1 MNAPDTSTA
10 AATVTPPARRAL
22 APDLARGGML
32 LFIAFAHAP
41 LFVSAIDRGPAV
53 VNEVTKIFHLLFVH
67 NHARPLF
74 AFLFGY
80 ALVQMM
86 NRQVSRGASW
96 TEVRKRVRRRGWW
109 LFAIGAVHVLLF
121 TPLDI
126 LAPYGIAGLLL
137 AGLLRAKDSTLLWV
151 TGLTLIPAT
160 AAAAAGMWLPLSQGI
175 SSYTVGSVAIGDRG
189 WTETLIDRMAG
200 WPYGLVIGTLLVIP
214 GIVFGMWVARRR
226 VLDEPENHRTL
237 LWRFSV
243 IATVVSVFG
252 ALPAVLIELG
262 GWSNGNTVAV
272 LAASVVQPLTGYAG
286 GIALAGFIALI
297 ALAVADRPGP
307 VTTAVQALGQRSMTM
322 YLFQTVVW
330 VVVFTP
336 FGLGLE
342 DRMGLAGATAVA
354 IATWV
359 VSVIIAD
366 LMRRAGYRGPAEILL
381 RRLSYPRA
389 RTAAR

>member
-1 MNAPDTSTA
+1 MSVPGRPQA

-53 VNEVTKIFHLLFVH
+53 VNEVTKVFHLLFVH

-86 NRQVSRGASW
+86 NRRLSRGASW
-96 TEVRKRVRRRGWW
+96 IDVRKLVRRRGWW

-160 AAAAAGMWLPLSQGI
+160 TAAAAGMWLPLSQGI
-175 SSYTVGSVAIGDRG
+175 SSYSVGSVAIGDRG
-189 WTETLIDRMAG
+189 WTEALVDRMAG
-200 WPYGLVIGTLLVIP
+200 WPYGLVIGVLLVIP
-214 GIVFGMWVARRR
+214 GVVFGMWVARRR
-226 VLDEPENHRTL
+226 VLDEPESHRKL
-237 LWRFSV
+237 LWQFSV
-243 IATVVSVFG
+243 IAVVVSVLG
-252 ALPAVLIELG
+252 ALPAVLVELG
-262 GWSNGNTVAV
+262 VWSNGNTVAV

-297 ALAVADRPGP
+297 ALAVADRPGQ
-307 VTTAVQALGQRSMTM
+307 VTTAVQALGQRSMSM
-322 YLFQTVVW
+322 YLVQTVVW
-330 VVVFTP
+330 VTVFTP

-342 DRMGLAGATAVA
+342 DRTGLTGATAVA

-359 VSVIIAD
+359 ASVIIAD

-381 RRLSYPRA
+381 RRLSYPKA
-389 RTAAR
+389 RTTAG

>member
-1 MNAPDTSTA
+1 MGASDTAPTSA
-10 AATVTPPARRAL
+10 AIAPTTRRAL

-41 LFVSAIDRGPAV
+41 LFVSAIDRGPTV
-53 VNEVTKIFHLLFVH
+53 VNEITKVFHLLFVH

-86 NRQVSRGASW
+86 NRRQSRGASW
-96 TEVRKRVRRRGWW
+96 TDVRRLVRRRGWW
-109 LFAIGAVHVLLF
+109 LVVIGFVHVLLF

-137 AGLLRAKDSTLLWV
+137 VGLLRAKDSTLLRV
-151 TGLTLIPAT
+151 AGLTLIPAT
-160 AAAAAGMWLPLSQGI
+160 AAGAVGMWLPLSQGV
-175 SSYTVGSVAIGDRG
+175 SSYTVGSVAIGDRT
-189 WTETLIDRMAG
+189 WTEAFVDRATS
-200 WPYGLVIGTLLVIP
+200 WPYGLVIGILLVLP
-214 GIVFGMWVARRR
+214 GVVLGMWVARRR
-226 VLDEPENHRTL
+226 VLDEPENHRAL

-243 IATVVSVFG
+243 GATVVSVLG
-252 ALPAVLIELG
+252 ALPAVLVELG
-262 GWSNGNTVAV
+262 TWSNDNAAAV
-272 LAASVVQPLTGYAG
+272 LVASVAQPLTGYAG
-286 GIALAGFIALI
+286 GIALAGLIALI
-297 ALAVADRPGP
+297 AVAVTDRPGRI
-307 VTTAVQALGQRSMTM
+307 TSAVQALGQRSMSM

-330 VVVFTP
+330 VAVFTP

-342 DRMGLAGATAVA
+342 DRTGLAGATAVA

-359 VSVIIAD
+359 VSVLIAD

-389 RTAAR
+389 STAAP

>member
-1 MNAPDTSTA
+1 MGAPDTSPTSA
-10 AATVTPPARRAL
+10 AIAPTARRAL

-41 LFVSAIDRGPAV
+41 LFVSAIDRGPTV
-53 VNEVTKIFHLLFVH
+53 VNEITKVFHLLFVH

-80 ALVQMM
+80 ALVQTM
-86 NRQVSRGASW
+86 NRRQSRGASW
-96 TEVRKRVRRRGWW
+96 TDVRRLVRRRGWW
-109 LFAIGAVHVLLF
+109 LVVIGFVHVLLF

-137 AGLLRAKDSTLLWV
+137 VGLLRAKDSTLLRV

-160 AAAAAGMWLPLSQGI
+160 AAGAVGMWLPLSQGV
-175 SSYTVGSVAIGDRG
+175 SSYTVGSVAIGDRT
-189 WTETLIDRMAG
+189 WTEAFVDRATS
-200 WPYGLVIGTLLVIP
+200 WPYGLVIGILLVLP
-214 GIVFGMWVARRR
+214 GVVLGMWVARRR
-226 VLDEPENHRTL
+226 VLDEPENHRAL

-243 IATVVSVFG
+243 GATVVSVLG
-252 ALPAVLIELG
+252 ALPAVLVELG
-262 GWSNGNTVAV
+262 TWSNGNAAAV
-272 LAASVVQPLTGYAG
+272 TDRAG
-286 GIALAGFIALI
+286 RI
-297 ALAVADRPGP
+297 
-307 VTTAVQALGQRSMTM
+307 TTAVQALGQRSMSM

-330 VVVFTP
+330 VAVFAP

-342 DRMGLAGATAVA
+342 DRTGLAGATAVA

-359 VSVIIAD
+359 VSVLIAD

-389 RTAAR
+389 STAAP

>member
-1 MNAPDTSTA
+1 
-10 AATVTPPARRAL
+10 
-22 APDLARGGML
+22 ML

-41 LFVSAIDRGPAV
+41 LFVSAIDRGPAA
-53 VNEVTKIFHLLFVH
+53 VNEVTKVFHLLFVH

-86 NRQVSRGASW
+86 NRRQSRGASW
-96 TEVRKRVRRRGWW
+96 TDVRKLVRRRGWW
-109 LFAIGAVHVLLF
+109 LLAIGFVHVLLF

-137 AGLLRAKDSTLLWV
+137 AGLLRAKDSALLWV
-151 TGLTLIPAT
+151 TGMTLVPAT
-160 AAAAAGMWLPLSQGI
+160 AAAALGMWLPLSQGI
-175 SSYTVGSVAIGDRG
+175 SSYTVGSVAIGGRG
-189 WTETLIDRMAG
+189 WTDALVDRLTG
-200 WPYGLVIGTLLVIP
+200 WPYGLVIGILLVIP
-214 GIVFGMWVARRR
+214 GVVFGMWVARRR
-226 VLDEPENHRTL
+226 VLDEPEDHRAL

-243 IATVVSVFG
+243 IATVVSVLG
-252 ALPAVLIELG
+252 ALPAVLVELG
-262 GWSNGNTVAV
+262 VWSNGDEITV
-272 LAASVVQPLTGYAG
+272 LAASVAQPLTGYAG
-286 GIALAGFIALI
+286 GIALAGFIALV
-297 ALAVADRPGP
+297 ALAVGDRPGP
-307 VTTAVQALGQRSMTM
+307 VTTAVQALGQRSMSM
-322 YLFQTVVW
+322 YLFQTVVC
-330 VVVFTP
+330 VAVFTP

-342 DRMGLAGATAVA
+342 DQMGLAGATAVA

-389 RTAAR
+389 RTDTR

>member
-1 MNAPDTSTA
+1 MSVPDMSPV
-10 AATVTPPARRAL
+10 AATVTPPAGRAL

-53 VNEVTKIFHLLFVH
+53 VNEVTKVIHLLFVH

-86 NRQVSRGASW
+86 NRRQSRGSSW
-96 TEVRKRVRRRGWW
+96 TDVRKLVRRRSWW
-109 LFAIGAVHVLLF
+109 LLVIGFVHVLLF

-137 AGLLRAKDSTLLWV
+137 VGLLRAKGTTLLWV

-160 AAAAAGMWLPLSQGI
+160 AAGAVGMWLPLSQGI
-175 SSYTVGSVAIGDRG
+175 SSYTVGRMAIGDRDWAQALG
-189 WTETLIDRMAG
+189 DRMAG
-200 WPYGLVIGTLLVIP
+200 WPYGLVIGVLLVIP
-214 GIVFGMWVARRR
+214 GVVFGMWVARRR

-243 IATVVSVFG
+243 IATIVSVLG
-252 ALPAVLIELG
+252 ALPAALVELG
-262 GWSNGNTVAV
+262 GWSNGSAGTV
-272 LAASVVQPLTGYAG
+272 LAASVAQPLTGYAG
-286 GIALAGFIALI
+286 GIALAGFIALA
-297 ALAVADRPGP
+297 ALGVADRPGRM
-307 VTTAVQALGQRSMTM
+307 TTAVQALGQRSMTM

-330 VVVFTP
+330 VAVFTP

-342 DRMGLAGATAVA
+342 DRTGLAGATAVA

-359 VSVIIAD
+359 VSAIMAD

-389 RTAAR
+389 RSTTS

>member
-1 MNAPDTSTA
+1 MTVAGTS
-10 AATVTPPARRAL
+10 AATTPTPSARRAL

-41 LFVSAIDRGPAV
+41 LFVSAIDRGPELA
-53 VNEVTKIFHLLFVH
+53 NEVTKVFHLIFVH

-86 NRQVSRGASW
+86 HRRQSRGASW
-96 TEVRKRVRRRGWW
+96 TDVRRLVRRRGWW
-109 LFAIGAVHVLLF
+109 LVAIGCVHVLLF

-137 AGLLRAKDSTLLWV
+137 VGLLRAKDATLLRV
-151 TGLTLIPAT
+151 AGLTLIPAT
-160 AAAAAGMWLPLSQGI
+160 AAAAVGMWLPLSQGV
-175 SSYTVGSVAIGDRG
+175 SSYTVGSVATGDRS
-189 WTETLIDRMAG
+189 WTEALVDRATG
-200 WPYGLVIGTLLVIP
+200 WPYGLVIGILLVIP
-214 GIVFGMWVARRR
+214 GVVLGMWVARRR
-226 VLDEPENHRTL
+226 VLDEPENHRAL
-237 LWRFSV
+237 LWRFSTV
-243 IATVVSVFG
+243 ATVVSALG
-252 ALPAVLIELG
+252 ALPAVLVELG
-262 GWSNGNTVAV
+262 TWSNGNPVTVLV
-272 LAASVVQPLTGYAG
+272 ASVAQPLTGYAG
-286 GIALAGFIALI
+286 GIALAGFIALVS
-297 ALAVADRPGP
+297 LAVTDRPGRF
-307 VTTAVQALGQRSMTM
+307 TTAIQALGQRSMSM

-330 VVVFTP
+330 VAVFAP

-342 DRMGLAGATAVA
+342 NRTGLAGATAVA

-366 LMRRAGYRGPAEILL
+366 LMRKGGYRGPAEILL

-389 RTAAR
+389 STA

>member
-1 MNAPDTSTA
+1 MTATGTSAAP
-10 AATVTPPARRAL
+10 TPTPSARRAL

-41 LFVSAIDRGPAV
+41 LFVSAIDRGPEV
-53 VNEVTKIFHLLFVH
+53 VNEVTKVFHLLFVH

-86 NRQVSRGASW
+86 NRRQSRGASW
-96 TEVRKRVRRRGWW
+96 TDVRKLVRRRGWW
-109 LFAIGAVHVLLF
+109 LVVIGSVHVLLF

-160 AAAAAGMWLPLSQGI
+160 AAAALGMWLPLSQGV
-175 SSYTVGSVAIGDRG
+175 SSYTVGSVAVGDRT
-189 WTETLIDRMAG
+189 WTEAFADRVTG
-200 WPYGLVIGTLLVIP
+200 WPYGLVIGVLLVVP
-214 GIVFGMWVARRR
+214 GVVLGMWVARRR

-237 LWRFSV
+237 LWRFSI
-243 IATVVSVFG
+243 IATVVSVVG

-262 GWSNGNTVAV
+262 TWSNGNGVAV
-272 LAASVVQPLTGYAG
+272 LVASVAQPLTGYTG

-297 ALAVADRPGP
+297 ALAVADRPGRI
-307 VTTAVQALGQRSMTM
+307 TTAVQALGQRSMSM

-330 VVVFTP
+330 VALFAP

-354 IATWV
+354 ITTWV
-359 VSVIIAD
+359 VSVLVAD
-366 LMRRAGYRGPAEILL
+366 LMGKAGYRGPAEILL

-389 RTAAR
+389 RAVRR